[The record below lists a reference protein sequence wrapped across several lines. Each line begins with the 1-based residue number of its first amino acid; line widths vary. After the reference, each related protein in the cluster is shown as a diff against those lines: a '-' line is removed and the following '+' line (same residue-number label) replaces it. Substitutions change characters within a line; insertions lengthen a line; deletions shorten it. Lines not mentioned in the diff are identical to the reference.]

1 MSSLLVIIRAAAH
14 PCQARGGAVEVAL
27 YGSAPPG
34 TLYTRVDWCKRGV
47 ARGSRGMG
55 AAARLRLKMNK
66 QLDQANTGE
75 NSSNNDSKCH
85 NNQERYPLVDQRGEL

>member
-1 MSSLLVIIRAAAH
+1 MWTHYDAHTHAMSSLLVIIRAAAH

-47 ARGSRGMG
+47 ARGSRRVGV
-55 AAARLRLKMNK
+55 AARLQLKITK
-66 QLDQANTGE
+66 QFNYANTGE
-75 NSSNNDSKCH
+75 HSSDSDGKCLTNNA
-85 NNQERYPLVDQRGEL
+85 